1 LVQFLIGPLGL
12 FADEAKEK
20 FFRIFFVLGV
30 KNSTNFANFLLGEI
44 HQIFINKKL
53 NTQKK
58 LKNFPPYTL
67 CTIILSLMML
77 LMDGD
82 EVVGD
87 LIGLGNLQEC
97 KSYCE

>member
-1 LVQFLIGPLGL
+1 MWYTTNLVQFLIGPLGL

-58 LKNFPPYTL
+58 IKKFPPLHPLHNYPIPRDAAHGWGRGCGGPHWTR
-67 CTIILSLMML
+67 
-77 LMDGD
+77 
-82 EVVGD
+82 
-87 LIGLGNLQEC
+87 
-97 KSYCE
+97 